1 MMTNKNIVKFID
13 TPTLL
18 TSITTLKETLS
29 SCHKRLAI
37 SESSSDANNASEKV
51 RVCKENKHF
60 KYYIIS
66 SPEDTNGK
74 FIPKKNLAVVR
85 RIIQR
90 DYERKLCK
98 FLKKAIPLLEAFIK
112 FFSTE
117 NLENAFSALH
127 PGRQALI
134 EPIIPTREQFI
145 KQWLNAPYKQLPF
158 SEGSPEFITASGIR
172 VRSKSEVII
181 ADTLTRLDIPFRYEQ
196 PHVISNIQSSH
207 KTPHNA
213 SYPSCGTQQT
223 SAHPATR
230 RSVTVHPDFTCLNPR
245 TREEFIWEHFGLMGN
260 ADYAHNAILKIS
272 QYASSGFILGK
283 NFIATFE
290 DDETPLAT
298 KLVQTY
304 AKDFLL

>member
-1 MMTNKNIVKFID
+1 MTSKNTVKFID
-13 TPTLL
+13 TLTLL
-18 TSITTLKETLS
+18 TSITKLKEILS

-37 SESSSDANNASEKV
+37 SESSPDANKTTEKV
-51 RVCKENKHF
+51 RVCKEKKHF

-66 SPEDTNGK
+66 NPEDTNGK
-74 FIPKKNLAVVR
+74 FIPKKNLAIVR
-85 RIIQR
+85 KIIQR
-90 DYERKLCK
+90 DYERKLYK
-98 FLKKAIPLLEAFIK
+98 FLIKAIPLLETFIK

-117 NLENAFSALH
+117 SLDSTFTALH

-134 EPIIPTREQFI
+134 EPIIPTQEQFV
-145 KQWLNAPYKQLPF
+145 KQWQSIPYKGLPF
-158 SEGSPEFITASGIR
+158 SEDSPEFITASGIR

-196 PHVISNIQSSH
+196 PHTISHAKALCNPLSTSAKRVSTMVAQSS
-207 KTPHNA
+207 
-213 SYPSCGTQQT
+213 
-223 SAHPATR
+223 

-245 TREEFIWEHFGLMGN
+245 TREEIIWEHFGLMGN
-260 ADYAHNAILKIS
+260 ADYAHNAIRKIS

-298 KLVQTY
+298 KLVQSY
-304 AKDFLL
+304 AKEFLL